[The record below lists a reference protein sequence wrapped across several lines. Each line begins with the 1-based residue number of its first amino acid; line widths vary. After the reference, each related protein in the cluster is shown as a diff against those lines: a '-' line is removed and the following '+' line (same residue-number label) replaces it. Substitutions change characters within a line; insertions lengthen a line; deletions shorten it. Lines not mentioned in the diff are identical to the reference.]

1 MNLKPLQD
9 FSGEERSILGLF
21 GIDVGNHDTKSRHTV
36 FASGYKKN
44 VRLDYRF
51 CETLRLTGKSQIC

>member
-21 GIDVGNHDTKSRHTV
+21 GIDVGNQDIPYLQVVTKKIW
-36 FASGYKKN
+36 F
-44 VRLDYRF
+44 
-51 CETLRLTGKSQIC
+51 

>member
-44 VRLDYRF
+44 VRLDY
-51 CETLRLTGKSQIC
+51 

>member
-36 FASGYKKN
+36 FASGYKK
-44 VRLDYRF
+44 
-51 CETLRLTGKSQIC
+51 I